1 MIDELFDED
10 GQPVSPQTLSALMQ
24 SPSWHRQNGLP
35 EPTKFVFILGIN
47 GFVGHHLLG
56 RILKSTNWKVFG
68 IDIDRHRITTLLDDN
83 EYISRLVFREGHMEA
98 NWDWIEARV
107 KESDVILPLAAI
119 STPLSF
125 VKSPLRVFEVD
136 FEANLKIVRFAAKH
150 KKRLIFPST
159 SEVYG
164 MCHDDEFDTE
174 NSQLICGPIHKS
186 RWIYSCSKQL
196 LDRVIFG
203 YGAEGLDFTIFRPF
217 NWIGPGLDSV
227 DNSHLDGSRVT
238 TRFLGNIIRGED
250 MILVDGGS
258 QRRVFTFIDDGI
270 DALMKII
277 VNENNIASSKIYN
290 IGNPA
295 NDYSIRDLAT
305 LMLDTAATMD
315 KFKESIANVK
325 LVDGSSATFYGEGY
339 QDVQHRVPK
348 ITNACEDLGWSPSVN
363 MEDAIRRLFVEFTKP
378 S

>member
-1 MIDELFDED
+1 M
-10 GQPVSPQTLSALMQ
+10 SPQVLGTLLK
-24 SPSWHRQNGLP
+24 SPSLCHPQNGIS
-35 EPTKFVFILGIN
+35 EPTKTVFILGVN
-47 GFVGHHLLG
+47 GFVGHHLLE

-68 IDIDRHRITTLLDDN
+68 IDIEKHRIAGLLDDA
-83 EYISRLVFREGHMEA
+83 EHQPRLLFREGQMEA

-107 KESDVILPLAAI
+107 KESDVVLPLAAI

-125 VKSPLRVFEVD
+125 VKSPLRVFEAN

-174 NSQLICGPIHKS
+174 ESQLICGPIHKS

-258 QRRVFTFIDDGI
+258 QRRVFTYIDDGI
-270 DALMKII
+270 DALMKIF
-277 VNENNIASSKIYN
+277 VNENNITSGKIYN

-315 KFKESIANVK
+315 EFKGSIAKVK
-325 LVDGSSATFYGEGY
+325 LTDGNSATFYGEGY

-348 ITNACEDLGWSPSVN
+348 ITNACEDLGWSPSVT
-363 MEDAIRRLFVEFTKP
+363 MVDAIRRLFFHVTNP

>member
-10 GQPVSPQTLSALMQ
+10 GQPVSRQTLSALMQ
-24 SPSWHRQNGLP
+24 SPSWHRQNGLL

-68 IDIDRHRITTLLDDN
+68 IDIDRH
-83 EYISRLVFREGHMEA
+83 
-98 NWDWIEARV
+98 
-107 KESDVILPLAAI
+107 PI

-136 FEANLKIVRFAAKH
+136 FEANLKIVRLAAKH

-174 NSQLICGPIHKS
+174 ESQLICGPIHKS

-217 NWIGPGLDSV
+217 NWIGSGLDSV
-227 DNSHLDGSRVT
+227 DNNSLAGSRVT

-258 QRRVFTFIDDGI
+258 QRRVFTYIDDGI

-277 VNENNIASSKIYN
+277 ANDSNIASGKIYN

-305 LMLDTAATMD
+305 LMLDTAKTMEE
-315 KFKESIANVK
+315 FKESVAKVK
-325 LVDGSSATFYGEGY
+325 LTDGNSATFYGEGY

-348 ITNACEDLGWSPSVN
+348 ITNACEDLGWSPSVT
-363 MEDAIRRLFVEFTKP
+363 MGDAIRKLFFDLTKP
-378 S
+378 F